1 VTSPATLAPAV
12 CSVWTTVAGVTA
24 QRPDIAALLVGSPAV
39 AGQVQSIPAVGL
51 AGAVADATDI
61 LFNLSGRQFPGVC
74 STTVRPVAAPP
85 TWTLAEWTAY
95 WTAVS
100 GNAWSGSWGICNGGE
115 SHDAC
120 NTPPQIDLGL
130 YPVVAIDEV
139 RIDGVVIPPDE
150 YRVDNNRLLVR
161 VRPTVNAEPTERYGW
176 PTCQDYGLPDGQP
189 NTFAVDVQF
198 GSSAPSQGI
207 SACIALAAE
216 LAKARF
222 TSNSRLPSRLTQ
234 VSRQGVSFAVL
245 DPMTFLDNGLTG
257 VYECDLFIRSY
268 NPGKSAARPL
278 VWSPD
283 LARNRRPT
291 SGGS

>member
-161 VRPTVNAEPTERYGW
+161 VRPTVNADVP
-176 PTCQDYGLPDGQP
+176 GLRPP
-189 NTFAVDVQF
+189 RWAAEHLRRRRAVRVVRPVAGDLRVHRARRGTGE
-198 GSSAPSQGI
+198 GSVYVELSAPFP
-207 SACIALAAE
+207 ADA
-216 LAKARF
+216 
-222 TSNSRLPSRLTQ
+222 
-234 VSRQGVSFAVL
+234 GVPAGRVVR
-245 DPMTFLDNGLTG
+245 G
-257 VYECDLFIRSY
+257 
-268 NPGKSAARPL
+268 ARPYDVPRQRADWGLRVRPVHPL
-278 VWSPD
+278 VQPW
-283 LARNRRPT
+283 
-291 SGGS
+291 